1 MGGGKGVKLTPSR
14 GRQIDSLQKTL
25 PSKSPALLELKAVT
39 RSAFFSAAELVEVSP
54 PIKPGTYDILP
65 MICYVNLLHS
75 DHPSS
80 TKCGGACIYY
90 KKYLFLRVI
99 RMNVGELN

>member
-1 MGGGKGVKLTPSR
+1 M
-14 GRQIDSLQKTL
+14 
-25 PSKSPALLELKAVT
+25 T
-39 RSAFFSAAELVEVSP
+39 RSAFCSVSELAEVSP
-54 PIKPGTYDILP
+54 PIKPGTYDILS

-90 KKYLFLRVI
+90 KKYLSLRVI
-99 RMNVGELN
+99 RMNVWELN